1 MMKYC
6 VTLEFKLSMGNRQL
20 FDFSGLIRAID
31 MAGDMQ

>member
-6 VTLEFKLSMGNRQL
+6 VTPEFKLSMGNRQL

>member
-1 MMKYC
+1 MLC
-6 VTLEFKLSMGNRQL
+6 DAGFKLSMGNRQL